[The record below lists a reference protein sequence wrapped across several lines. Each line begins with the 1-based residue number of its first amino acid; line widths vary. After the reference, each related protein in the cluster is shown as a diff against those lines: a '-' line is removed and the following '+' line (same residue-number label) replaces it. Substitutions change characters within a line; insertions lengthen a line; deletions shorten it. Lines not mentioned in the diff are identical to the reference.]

1 MSRFIPIASTIFYFL
16 YISDIIV
23 RIKYDWILESLLQD
37 EFSRGIP
44 RNRGIPRKITMS
56 GKRSEMVDGGV
67 ESPIIRRKKDLHFDW
82 SFYKI
87 PPTPFAKGG
96 I

>member
-37 EFSRGIP
+37 EFSREIP

-56 GKRSEMVDGGV
+56 GKRSEMVDGV
-67 ESPIIRRKKDLHFDW
+67 TEDLQADQEYG
-82 SFYKI
+82 SLRVI
-87 PPTPFAKGG
+87 NPFHVAPASLAD
-96 I
+96 

>member
-56 GKRSEMVDGGV
+56 GKRSEMVDGV
-67 ESPIIRRKKDLHFDW
+67 TEDLQADQEFG
-82 SFYKI
+82 SLRVI
-87 PPTPFAKGG
+87 NPFHVDPASLAD
-96 I
+96 